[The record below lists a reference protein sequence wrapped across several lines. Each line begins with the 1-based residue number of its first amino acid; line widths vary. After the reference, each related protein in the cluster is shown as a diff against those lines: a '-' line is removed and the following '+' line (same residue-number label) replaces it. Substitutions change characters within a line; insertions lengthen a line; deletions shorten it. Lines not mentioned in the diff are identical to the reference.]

1 MLAKNLEQSWAMLVK
16 KIIIWRCGDDGKM
29 NDEDLF
35 VQSWLYVHMIYELL
49 RWFMHQGTD
58 HSKIYIIHHIVK
70 FVFTAQVLVTSDE
83 ILFGQIFGLILH
95 THCRRPAR
103 LTEATSIVLSYP
115 WWASALGFSR
125 WVFNVFLS
133 VVFSTLAA
141 PGSTSFQAIQRSSA
155 VQFVLCQDAPG
166 LPEMPTKTALGVRMK
181 FALGLCPW
189 VLHSE
194 LQSTQSPTET
204 VSTRKGCVSYFR
216 CLWVIFVGNFGLKI
230 LGFGLFSSSALCATI
245 FRGKN
250 LGALARYSG
259 LRESWFPMFVGLRR
273 GSLGTWGD
281 WSCAGTS
288 RGAATQPLLSLPLPT
303 LPTNNL
309 CLLCPQTITV
319 MIIDAPN
326 IGKPNIQTENSGT
339 FREKKKIF

>member
-16 KIIIWRCGDDGKM
+16 KIIMWRCGDDGKM
-29 NDEDLF
+29 KDEDLF

-103 LTEATSIVLSYP
+103 LTEVTSIFFSHP

-141 PGSTSFQAIQRSSA
+141 PGSTSFQAVQRSSA

-204 VSTRKGCVSYFR
+204 VSTRKCCVSYFR

-230 LGFGLFSSSALCATI
+230 LGFGLFSSSALYATI
-245 FRGKN
+245 FRGQN
-250 LGALARYSG
+250 LGPQLDTLGCVNRDFQCLWVSA
-259 LRESWFPMFVGLRR
+259 VGLWELGATGVVPARVEVPPH
-273 GSLGTWGD
+273 SLF
-281 WSCAGTS
+281 SAC
-288 RGAATQPLLSLPLPT
+288 
-303 LPTNNL
+303 
-309 CLLCPQTITV
+309 LCPQTIFAYFAHKQSPLWSSTRQTLENQTFKQKTV
-319 MIIDAPN
+319 
-326 IGKPNIQTENSGT
+326 EHL
-339 FREKKKIF
+339 EKKRKSSR

>member
-16 KIIIWRCGDDGKM
+16 KIIMWRCGDDGKM
-29 NDEDLF
+29 KDEDLF

-103 LTEATSIVLSYP
+103 LTEVTSIFFSHP
-115 WWASALGFSR
+115 WWASALGFCR

-141 PGSTSFQAIQRSSA
+141 PGSTSFQAVQRSSA

-204 VSTRKGCVSYFR
+204 VSNVA
-216 CLWVIFVGNFGLKI
+216 WVIFGVCGSFLLGTLGWKSWALGCLAALHFTLQYLGVRTWGPSSI
-230 LGFGLFSSSALCATI
+230 LWVAWIVISNVCGSPPWVSG
-245 FRGKN
+245 N
-250 LGALARYSG
+250 LGRLELCRH
-259 LRESWFPMFVGLRR
+259 ESRCR
-273 GSLGTWGD
+273 HTAS
-281 WSCAGTS
+281 S
-288 RGAATQPLLSLPLPT
+288 QPAFAHKQSLPT
-303 LPTNNL
+303 LPTNNHRYDHRRAKHWKTKHSNRK
-309 CLLCPQTITV
+309 QW
-319 MIIDAPN
+319 N
-326 IGKPNIQTENSGT
+326 I
-339 FREKKKIF
+339 

>member
-16 KIIIWRCGDDGKM
+16 KIIMWRCGDDGKM
-29 NDEDLF
+29 KDEDLF

-103 LTEATSIVLSYP
+103 LTEVTSIFFSHP

-141 PGSTSFQAIQRSSA
+141 PGSTSFQAVQRSSA

-230 LGFGLFSSSALCATI
+230 LGFGLFSSSALYATI
-245 FRGKN
+245 FRGQN
-250 LGALARYSG
+250 LGPQLDTLGCVNRDFQCLWVSA
-259 LRESWFPMFVGLRR
+259 VGLWELGATGVVPARVEVPPH
-273 GSLGTWGD
+273 SLF
-281 WSCAGTS
+281 SAC
-288 RGAATQPLLSLPLPT
+288 LCL
-303 LPTNNL
+303 L

-339 FREKKKIF
+339 FREKRKSSR

>member
-16 KIIIWRCGDDGKM
+16 KIIMWRCGDDGKM
-29 NDEDLF
+29 KDEDLF

-103 LTEATSIVLSYP
+103 LTEVMSIFFSHP
-115 WWASALGFSR
+115 WWASAVGFSR

-141 PGSTSFQAIQRSSA
+141 PGSTSFQAVQRSSA

-230 LGFGLFSSSALCATI
+230 LGFGLFSSSALYATI
-245 FRGKN
+245 FRGQN
-250 LGALARYSG
+250 LG
-259 LRESWFPMFVGLRR
+259 P
-273 GSLGTWGD
+273 
-281 WSCAGTS
+281 
-288 RGAATQPLLSLPLPT
+288 
-303 LPTNNL
+303 
-309 CLLCPQTITV
+309 
-319 MIIDAPN
+319 
-326 IGKPNIQTENSGT
+326 
-339 FREKKKIF
+339 

>member
-29 NDEDLF
+29 KDEDLF

-103 LTEATSIVLSYP
+103 LTEVTSIFFSHP

-141 PGSTSFQAIQRSSA
+141 PGSTSFQAVQRSSA
-155 VQFVLCQDAPG
+155 VQFGCPRLAWDAHKDCPG
-166 LPEMPTKTALGVRMK
+166 CENEICSWTMSL
-181 FALGLCPW
+181 
-189 VLHSE
+189 
-194 LQSTQSPTET
+194 
-204 VSTRKGCVSYFR
+204 
-216 CLWVIFVGNFGLKI
+216 
-230 LGFGLFSSSALCATI
+230 SSSLWTAEYTI
-245 FRGKN
+245 PHWN
-250 LGALARYSG
+250 
-259 LRESWFPMFVGLRR
+259 
-273 GSLGTWGD
+273 
-281 WSCAGTS
+281 CI
-288 RGAATQPLLSLPLPT
+288 
-303 LPTNNL
+303 N
-309 CLLCPQTITV
+309 
-319 MIIDAPN
+319 
-326 IGKPNIQTENSGT
+326 
-339 FREKKKIF
+339 

>member
-1 MLAKNLEQSWAMLVK
+1 MWRWWEDEGWGSFCTKLALCTYDIWAAQMIHAPRNWPQQDLHHPSYRQSVHSTS
-16 KIIIWRCGDDGKM
+16 
-29 NDEDLF
+29 F
-35 VQSWLYVHMIYELL
+35 VHF
-49 RWFMHQGTD
+49 RWNN
-58 HSKIYIIHHIVK
+58 
-70 FVFTAQVLVTSDE
+70 
-83 ILFGQIFGLILH
+83 FGQIFGLILH

-103 LTEATSIVLSYP
+103 LTAATSIVLSYP

-141 PGSTSFQAIQRSSA
+141 PGSTSFQAVQRSSA

-204 VSTRKGCVSYFR
+204 VSTRKCCVSYFR

-230 LGFGLFSSSALCATI
+230 LGFGLFSSSALYATI
-245 FRGKN
+245 FRGQN
-250 LGALARYSG
+250 LGPQLDTLGCVNRDFQCLWVSAVALWELGATGVVPARV
-259 LRESWFPMFVGLRR
+259 EVPPH
-273 GSLGTWGD
+273 SLF
-281 WSCAGTS
+281 SAC
-288 RGAATQPLLSLPLPT
+288 
-303 LPTNNL
+303 
-309 CLLCPQTITV
+309 LCPQTIFAYFAHKQSALWQTLENQTFKQKTV
-319 MIIDAPN
+319 
-326 IGKPNIQTENSGT
+326 EHL
-339 FREKKKIF
+339 EKKRKSSR